1 MKRYARRPSVWIA
14 LATATVLVAAACSGG
29 SGGSGTPSAGGDLMI
44 GVAQDAVS
52 MNATNT
58 FDNNSIFIF
67 EQIMQPLFTVT
78 PDGKGTQ
85 PLLATGFTLSPDNL
99 TYTIKL
105 RPDVKFSSG
114 APMTSADVKFSIDA
128 DTKTGDSGWGY
139 INAAID
145 NVAAPDPSTVVVKVK
160 YPWAPLIA
168 DLSLFSNGI
177 VPNNYGG
184 QSAADFYTHPVGTGP
199 FMWGEWQKGRFLK
212 LVKNP
217 NYWEAG
223 LPHLNSVQW
232 NVIPDDNTRMLQLQ
246 SGQVQIDALPTWSTM
261 NALKSQPT
269 IHAQTFPS
277 TELDY
282 IAMNEQK
289 EPFGDVHIRRAIS
302 YAIDRKALV
311 STALFGQG
319 APANSL
325 FMPGVPF
332 YDQNTKGLQFDV
344 AAAKQEMAQSS
355 KPNGFTTTLAI
366 QSGNS
371 TEQTVA
377 QIVQSELKDVG
388 ITVNIAQIDP
398 TTQHAQVQQGNYEM
412 AMSIWT
418 MDIADPD
425 EWVTFAVNP
434 NGGSHSAFTYYDNPA
449 VIGLAKQGQSQTDP
463 AQRQRIYSDLQN
475 QVAADAPLA
484 WLYYVP
490 YAYPSSTKVSGFS
503 VTPLGNYPLQGVSLS
518 K

>member
-1 MKRYARRPSVWIA
+1 MNRRFGRPSGWVA
-14 LATATVLVAAACSGG
+14 LATVTAVLTAGCSGG
-29 SGGSGTPSAGGDLMI
+29 GGSSSAGGDLVI

-78 PDGKGTQ
+78 ADGKSTQ
-85 PLLATGFTLSPDNL
+85 PLLATGYTMSPDQL

-105 RPDVKFSSG
+105 RPDVKFSNG

-145 NVAAPDPSTVVVKVK
+145 QVTAPDPSTVVVKTK

-168 DLSLFSNGI
+168 DLSLFSNAI

-184 QSAADFYTHPVGTGP
+184 ESAADFYTHPVGTGP
-199 FMWGEWQKGRFLK
+199 FMWGEWQKGRSLK

-232 NVIPDDNTRMLQLQ
+232 NVVPDDNTRMLQLQ
-246 SGQVQIDALPTWSTM
+246 GGQIHIDALPTWSTM
-261 NALKSQPT
+261 NALKQQPN
-269 IHAQTFPS
+269 INAQTFPS

-282 IAMNEQK
+282 VALNEKK

-311 STALFGQG
+311 NTALFGQG
-319 APANSL
+319 TPANSL
-325 FMPGVPF
+325 FMPGVPY
-332 YDQNTKGLQFDV
+332 YDPNTKGLQFDV
-344 AAAKQEMAQSS
+344 AAAKAEMAKSS
-355 KPNGFTTTLAI
+355 KPGGFTTTLAI
-366 QSGNS
+366 KSGDS
-371 TEQTVA
+371 TEQTDA
-377 QIVQSELKDVG
+377 QIIQSELKDIG

-398 TTQHAQVQQGNYEM
+398 TTQHAQVQSGDYEM
-412 AMSIWT
+412 AMSVWT
-418 MDIADPD
+418 MDIPDPD

-434 NGGSHSAFTYYDNPA
+434 NGGTHSAFTYYDNPA
-449 VIGLAKQGQSQTDP
+449 VIELAKQGQIQSDP
-463 AQRQRIYSDLQN
+463 AKRQKIYSDLQN
-475 QVAADAPLA
+475 QVAADAPLV

-490 YAYPSSTKVSGFS
+490 YAYPSSTKVTGFS

>member
-1 MKRYARRPSVWIA
+1 
-14 LATATVLVAAACSGG
+14 LAATTVLVAAGCSG
-29 SGGSGTPSAGGDLMI
+29 STGGGGASAAGGDLMI

-67 EQIMQPLFTVT
+67 EQIMQPLFAVT
-78 PDGKGTQ
+78 ADGKGTR
-85 PLLATGFTLSPDNL
+85 PLLATGYTISPDQL

-105 RPDVKFSSG
+105 RPDVKFSTG
-114 APMTSADVKFSIDA
+114 APMTSTDVKFSIDA

-145 NVAAPDPSTVVVKVK
+145 SVTAPDPSTVVVKAK

-168 DLSLFSNGI
+168 DLSLFSNAI
-177 VPNNYGG
+177 VPANYGG

-232 NVIPDDNTRMLQLQ
+232 NVVPDDNTRMLQLQ
-246 SGQVQIDALPTWSTM
+246 GGQIHIDALPTASTM
-261 NALKSQPT
+261 NTLKSQPS
-269 IHAQTFPS
+269 INAQTFPS

-282 IAMNEQK
+282 IGLNEQK
-289 EPFGDVHIRRAIS
+289 EPFGDIHVRRAIS
-302 YAIDRKALV
+302 LAIDRKALV
-311 STALFGQG
+311 DAALFGQG
-319 APANSL
+319 TPANSL
-325 FMPGVPF
+325 FMPGVPY

-344 AAAKQEMAQSS
+344 AAAKAEMAQSS
-355 KPNGFTTTLAI
+355 KPNGFATTLAI
-366 QSGNS
+366 KSGDS
-371 TEQTVA
+371 TQQTDA
-377 QIVQSELKDVG
+377 QIIQSELKDIG

-398 TTQHAQVQQGNYEM
+398 TTQHAQVQQGDYEM
-412 AMSIWT
+412 AMSVWT
-418 MDIADPD
+418 MDIPDPD

-434 NGGSHSAFTYYDNPA
+434 DGGTHSAFTYYDNPA
-449 VIGLAKQGQSQTDP
+449 VVALAEQGQKQTDP
-463 AQRQRIYSDLQN
+463 AARQRIYSDLQN

-490 YAYPSSTKVSGFS
+490 YAYPSSTKVTGFS

>member
-1 MKRYARRPSVWIA
+1 
-14 LATATVLVAAACSGG
+14 
-29 SGGSGTPSAGGDLMI
+29 MI

-78 PDGKGTQ
+78 ADGKGTQ
-85 PLLATGFTLSPDNL
+85 PLLATGYTLSPDNL

-128 DTKTGDSGWGY
+128 DTKTGESGWGY

-145 NVAAPDPSTVVVKVK
+145 NVTAPDPTTVVVKVK

-177 VPNNYGG
+177 VPIDYGG

-217 NYWEAG
+217 NYWEPG
-223 LPHLNSVQW
+223 LPHLNSVRW
-232 NVIPDDNTRMLQLQ
+232 NVVPDDNTRMLQLQ
-246 SGQVQIDALPTWSTM
+246 GGQIHIDALPTWSTM

-269 IHAQTFPS
+269 INAQTFPS

-282 IAMNEQK
+282 IGLNEQK

-302 YAIDRKALV
+302 LAIDRKALV

-319 APANSL
+319 TPANSL

-332 YDQNTKGLQFDV
+332 YDPNTKGLQFDV
-344 AAAKQEMAQSS
+344 NAAKAEMAQSS

-371 TEQTVA
+371 TQQTDA
-377 QIVQSELKDVG
+377 QIVQSELKDIG

-398 TTQHAQVQQGNYEM
+398 TTQHAQVQQGDYEM
-412 AMSIWT
+412 AMSVWT
-418 MDIADPD
+418 MDIPDPD
-425 EWVTFAVNP
+425 EWVNFAVNP
-434 NGGSHSAFTYYDNPA
+434 TGGSHSAFTYYDNPA
-449 VIGLAKQGQSQTDP
+449 VIAMAQQGQRQTDP
-463 AQRQRIYSDLQN
+463 VQRQKIYSDLQN

-484 WLYYVP
+484 LLYYVP
-490 YAYPSSTKVSGFS
+490 YAYPSSTKVTGFS

-518 K
+518 Q

>member
-1 MKRYARRPSVWIA
+1 
-14 LATATVLVAAACSGG
+14 
-29 SGGSGTPSAGGDLMI
+29 
-44 GVAQDAVS
+44 
-52 MNATNT
+52 
-58 FDNNSIFIF
+58 
-67 EQIMQPLFTVT
+67 
-78 PDGKGTQ
+78 
-85 PLLATGFTLSPDNL
+85 
-99 TYTIKL
+99 
-105 RPDVKFSSG
+105 
-114 APMTSADVKFSIDA
+114 
-128 DTKTGDSGWGY
+128 
-139 INAAID
+139 
-145 NVAAPDPSTVVVKVK
+145 
-160 YPWAPLIA
+160 
-168 DLSLFSNGI
+168 
-177 VPNNYGG
+177 
-184 QSAADFYTHPVGTGP
+184 
-199 FMWGEWQKGRFLK
+199 
-212 LVKNP
+212 VKNP

-223 LPHLNSVQW
+223 LPHLDSVQW

-246 SGQVQIDALPTWSTM
+246 SGQIQIDALPTWSTM

-319 APANSL
+319 TPANSL

-332 YDQNTKGLQFDV
+332 YDPNTKGLQFDV
-344 AAAKQEMAQSS
+344 AAAKAEMAQSS

-371 TEQTVA
+371 TEQTDA
-377 QIVQSELKDVG
+377 QIVQSELKDIG

-434 NGGSHSAFTYYDNPA
+434 NGGSHSAFTYYNNPA
-449 VIGLAKQGQSQTDP
+449 VIALAKQGQSQTDP
-463 AQRQRIYSDLQN
+463 AQRQKIYSDLQN

-490 YAYPSSTKVSGFS
+490 YAYPSSTKVTGFS

>member
-1 MKRYARRPSVWIA
+1 MNRRFGRPSGWVA
-14 LATATVLVAAACSGG
+14 LATVTAVLAAGCSGG
-29 SGGSGTPSAGGDLMI
+29 GGSSSAGGDLVI

-78 PDGKGTQ
+78 ADGKSTQ
-85 PLLATGFTLSPDNL
+85 PLLATGYTMSPDQL

-105 RPDVKFSSG
+105 RPDVKFSNG

-145 NVAAPDPSTVVVKVK
+145 QVTAPDPSTVVVKTK

-168 DLSLFSNGI
+168 DLSLFSNAI

-184 QSAADFYTHPVGTGP
+184 ESAADFYTHPVGTGP
-199 FMWGEWQKGRFLK
+199 FMWGEWQKGRSLK

-232 NVIPDDNTRMLQLQ
+232 NVVPDDNTRMLQLQ
-246 SGQVQIDALPTWSTM
+246 GGQIHIDALPTWSTM
-261 NALKSQPT
+261 NALKQQPN
-269 IHAQTFPS
+269 INAQTFPS

-282 IAMNEQK
+282 VALNEKK

-311 STALFGQG
+311 NTALFGQG
-319 APANSL
+319 TPANSL
-325 FMPGVPF
+325 FMPGVPY
-332 YDQNTKGLQFDV
+332 YDPNTKGLQFDV
-344 AAAKQEMAQSS
+344 AAAKAEMAKSS
-355 KPNGFTTTLAI
+355 KPGGFTTTLAI
-366 QSGNS
+366 KSGDS
-371 TEQTVA
+371 TEQTDA
-377 QIVQSELKDVG
+377 QIIQSELKDIG

-398 TTQHAQVQQGNYEM
+398 TTQHAQVQSGDYEM
-412 AMSIWT
+412 AMSVWT
-418 MDIADPD
+418 MDIPDPD

-434 NGGSHSAFTYYDNPA
+434 NGGTHSAFTYYDNPA
-449 VIGLAKQGQSQTDP
+449 VIELAKQGQIQSDP
-463 AQRQRIYSDLQN
+463 AKRQKIYSDLQN
-475 QVAADAPLA
+475 QVAADAPLV

-490 YAYPSSTKVSGFS
+490 YAYPSSTKVTGFS